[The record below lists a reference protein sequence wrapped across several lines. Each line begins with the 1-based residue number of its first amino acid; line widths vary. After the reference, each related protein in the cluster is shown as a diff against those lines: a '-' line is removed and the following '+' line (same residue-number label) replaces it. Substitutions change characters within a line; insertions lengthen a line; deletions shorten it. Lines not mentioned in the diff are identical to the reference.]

1 MFAGRNIIRISS
13 LIPHF
18 SYLKRET
25 PRRFTLIELLVVI
38 AIIAILA
45 GMLLPALNLAKIKA
59 QATSCASNLK
69 QLGLTNGLY
78 QSDNNGYFVPN
89 SLGEETWAYHFWN
102 TYNMK
107 NMKSYYCPTKR
118 TWVTG
123 AMPKTYVNTYGTN
136 HFSITGS
143 YWTTKTADSPAYPNP
158 IWKTIPAR
166 DREIGQPS
174 ATIFMLDSY
183 NYTDPTLG
191 HSSCY
196 PYTRTSDVVA
206 HASHKDVCNIGWC
219 DGSARPIKA
228 RHPFGCYDILG
239 NFNGR
244 SKIGDGNFWDRS
256 NVRNKTL

>member
-1 MFAGRNIIRISS
+1 MKKKTVGN
-13 LIPHF
+13 
-18 SYLKRET
+18 SYFDRENT
-25 PRRFTLIELLVVI
+25 KHFTLIELLVVI

-45 GMLLPALNLAKIKA
+45 GMLLPALNAAKVKA
-59 QATSCASNLK
+59 QATSCMSNLK
-69 QLGLTNGLY
+69 QLGLTTGIY
-78 QSDNNGYFVPN
+78 QSDNNGYFIPN

-102 TYNMK
+102 TYKMK

-143 YWTTKTADSPAYPNP
+143 FYTIKTADAPAVTN
-158 IWKTIPAR
+158 WRNVPAR

-174 ATIFMLDSY
+174 ATIFMLDDY

-196 PYTRTSDVVA
+196 PYTRTNDVVA
-206 HASHKDVCNIGWC
+206 HASHKDVCNIAWC

-239 NFNGR
+239 NLKGR
-244 SKIGDGNFWDRS
+244 TNIGDGNFWDRS
-256 NVRNKTL
+256 NIRKRTL